1 MKCFINKGGHFVKKY
16 KRKNKKCKG
25 GTKYKYKATQKKTDE
40 TKEPEGRESKEAR
53 GMTEQANVTMNVGKV
68 CLTEEII
75 TNWRQKKKKREGK
88 ERKSKDHRSEM
99 EKRE

>member
-1 MKCFINKGGHFVKKY
+1 
-16 KRKNKKCKG
+16 
-25 GTKYKYKATQKKTDE
+25 
-40 TKEPEGRESKEAR
+40 
-53 GMTEQANVTMNVGKV
+53 MTEQANVTMNVGKV